1 MKQKDILKAF
11 EKLNIELSKEGVFG
25 EVGVVGGAAMVLAF
39 NARAATK
46 DVDAIFE
53 PSLKIRKAIKA
64 IAADLG
70 LPEDWMNDAV
80 KGFLPGE
87 PRSKR
92 EIFARDHLRVWI
104 PEPEYLLAMKGIS
117 ARLDTR
123 DAEDLKLLIK
133 LLKLDTPEKVFE
145 ILQKYY
151 PKNQIPAK
159 TQFFIEEIFEI
170 S

>member
-1 MKQKDILKAF
+1 MRKGEILAAFQKLD
-11 EKLNIELSKEGVFG
+11 EELERQGICG

-53 PSLKIRKAIKA
+53 PSSKMRKAIQA

-80 KGFLPGE
+80 KAFLPGE
-87 PRSKR
+87 PKEKR
-92 EIFARDHLRVWI
+92 EIYSRNHLRVWV
-104 PEPEYLLAMKGIS
+104 PEAEYLLAMKCIS
-117 ARLDTR
+117 ARFDTR

-133 LLKLDTPEKVFE
+133 KLKIKKSDEVFT

-151 PKNQIPAK
+151 PKKQIPAK
-159 TQFFIEEIFEI
+159 TQFFIEEVFDQN
-170 S
+170 

>member
-1 MKQKDILKAF
+1 MKKKEILNAF
-11 EKLNIELSKEGVFG
+11 EKLDEELSRQGICG

-39 NARAATK
+39 DARNATK

-53 PSLKIRKAIKA
+53 PSSKIRKAIKA
-64 IAADLG
+64 IADDLG

-80 KGFLPGE
+80 KAFLPGE
-87 PRSKR
+87 PKKKR
-92 EIFARDHLRVWI
+92 ELFKRDHLMVWV

-117 ARLDTR
+117 ARFDTR
-123 DAEDLKLLIK
+123 DADDLKLLIK
-133 LLKLDTPEKVFE
+133 ILKLTSSEQVLD

-159 TQFFIEEIFEI
+159 TQFFIEEIFENT
-170 S
+170 